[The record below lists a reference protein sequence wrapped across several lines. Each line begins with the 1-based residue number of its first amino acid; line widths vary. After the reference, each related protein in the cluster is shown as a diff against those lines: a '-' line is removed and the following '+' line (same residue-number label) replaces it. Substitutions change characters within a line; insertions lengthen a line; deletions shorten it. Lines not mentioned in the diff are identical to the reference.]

1 MTAPDTAPPAPAAD
15 RLLAALR
22 RDDYEGAQQIL
33 GAESGVPTCAALRRM
48 AEMLMRRR
56 QWPQAA
62 WLFTRLPAASLDAGD
77 LMKRRLAAN
86 LGALQ
91 QHRPSVYEALVA
103 LPVQSIFAVAG
114 TPSGRQTVTHRRPD
128 DTVISLSGGPDPLA
142 AARVA
147 SSRLYEQTLAGEPVA
162 LRGVGDGYLVRV
174 LADNPPTLFLDKQQP
189 VFLIEPEPQ
198 ILLQCLMIHDYTGAA
213 GPIEQPRFRWFVGNE
228 WYVSLEQALLNDLFL
243 PVPSIS
249 IGQGLDAPQFPER
262 LNGIVERL
270 LDRDA
275 VAMAE
280 VSAYYDRRSAAD
292 FAEAFSGA
300 RRPPRVLLLTT
311 RFSTVL
317 QYSTRDAAAAFERR
331 GWEARVMIEP
341 SSHHRVMRSAVA
353 AALAEFKPDLVFQ
366 IDHLRHEHG
375 DLFPVNLPFACWIQ
389 DHLPH
394 LMSREAGRH
403 VEDFDFVLT
412 DAIGTYADKFGY
424 PARQCVPLPKLV
436 VSTEPAVLED
446 ARIDDLVFVSNA
458 SQAVGAMTADAM
470 RQYGTNSN
478 AAELITR
485 CCRAISD
492 IYERGDSLPTYN
504 HVCTVLHATMAEL
517 SLSLPAEG
525 FDVLAR
531 WMTHPFN
538 DALYRQQALR
548 WAAAAVQQQ
557 GLTLALYGKGWE
569 AHPEFRPH
577 ARGPIAYGEPLR
589 RLTRRSRINLQIV
602 PYLCLHQRLL
612 DGLMAGGF
620 FLVRT
625 HPADLAP
632 AALLRFLDESDARN
646 AATSEQARALLPP
659 DRRAELSGF
668 IEACR
673 PCMCSTGREDV
684 VTMTREWE
692 EAGQITASE
701 GPLPMLNEIGF
712 HDFSSLSLR
721 VSKFAHLSVLRD
733 SISAKQRRSVGARLT
748 YDAGIR
754 RVVGRIQ
761 QLLSETADAA
771 RVQHAFREARDQ
783 AA

>member
-22 RDDYEGAQQIL
+22 QGDYEGAEHIL
-33 GAESGVPTCAALRRM
+33 GAESDAPNSAGLRRM

-62 WLFTRLPAASLDAGD
+62 WLLGLLPPESLEAGD
-77 LMKRRLAAN
+77 RTRQRLSGN
-86 LGALQ
+86 LAALQ
-91 QHRPSVYEALVA
+91 QHRPPVYDALVG
-103 LPVQSIFAVAG
+103 LPAQERFAVTG
-114 TPSGRQTVTHRRPD
+114 TPSGRQTIVHRRAD
-128 DTVISLSGGPDPLA
+128 GTVVSLSAGPDPLA
-142 AARVA
+142 AASA
-147 SSRLYEQTLAGEPVA
+147 ALPGLYEQTQSGEPVA

-174 LADNPPTLFLDKQQP
+174 LANNPPTLFMDKQQP

-213 GPIEQPRFRWFVGNE
+213 GPIEQPRFHWFVGNE
-228 WYVSLEQALLNDLFL
+228 WDVSLEQALRDDRFL
-243 PVPSIS
+243 QAPSVTV
-249 IGQGLDAPQFPER
+249 GQGLDTPQFPER
-262 LNGIVERL
+262 LRMIVERL

-275 VAMAE
+275 GAMAE
-280 VSAYYDRRSAAD
+280 VSEYYDRRSAAD
-292 FAEAFSGA
+292 FADAFSGA
-300 RRPPRVLLLTT
+300 GRPPRVLLLTT

-317 QYSTRDAAAAFERR
+317 QYSTRDAAAAFERL
-331 GWEARVMIEP
+331 GWEARVVIEP
-341 SSHHRVMRSAVA
+341 SSHHRVMRSAIT
-353 AALAEFKPDLVFQ
+353 AALAEFKPDLIFQ

-375 DLFPVNLPFACWIQ
+375 GLFPVNLPFACWIQ

-394 LMSREAGRH
+394 LMSPAAGEH

-412 DAIGTYADKFGY
+412 DAIGTYVDKFGY

-436 VSTEPAVLED
+436 VYTEPAVLED
-446 ARIDDLVFVSNA
+446 AQDDDLVFVSNA
-458 SQAVGAMTADAM
+458 SQTVGAMTADAL

-478 AAELITR
+478 AAELISR
-485 CCRAISD
+485 CCRAISE
-492 IYERGDSLPTYN
+492 IYERGDALPAYN
-504 HVCTVLHATMAEL
+504 HVCTVLHATMTQL
-517 SLSLPAEG
+517 GLSLPAEG

-548 WAAAAVQQQ
+548 WAAAAAQEQ

-569 AHPEFRPH
+569 AHPEFRPY

-632 AALLRFLDESDARN
+632 AALLRFLDESDARS
-646 AATSEQARALLPP
+646 AATSDQARALLPP
-659 DRRAELSGF
+659 NRRDALAEF

-684 VTMTREWE
+684 VATTREWE
-692 EAGQITASE
+692 SAGQLTARD
-701 GPLPMLNEIGF
+701 GPLPMLSETGF
-712 HDFSSLSLR
+712 HDSASLSLR
-721 VSKFAHLSVLRD
+721 VSTFANSAVLRD
-733 SISAKQRRSVGARLT
+733 PISARQRRSVGARLT

-761 QLLSETADAA
+761 QLLLDTAGAA
-771 RVQHAFREARDQ
+771 PVQSAFCEARGQ